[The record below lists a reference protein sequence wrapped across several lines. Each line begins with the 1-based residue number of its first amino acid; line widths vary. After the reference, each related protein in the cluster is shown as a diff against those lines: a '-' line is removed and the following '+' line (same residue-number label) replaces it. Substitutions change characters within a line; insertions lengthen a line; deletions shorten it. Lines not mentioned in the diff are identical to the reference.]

1 MNLVLNAAEAIGAGS
16 AGTISVKTG
25 SMMVDDA
32 YIRKNPNAGDLEKG
46 VYACL
51 EVSDTGCGMD
61 AETRGK
67 VFDPFFSTKFAG
79 RGLGLAAVSGIVRSH
94 KGFIQ
99 VDSTPGQGSCFTVLL
114 PAVAGVQAKPRPQE
128 TQAAGPGTIL
138 VVDNEQV
145 VREIAKKSLERH
157 GFEVLTANNGMEAI
171 EIAKRHPGEIGLV
184 LDLSMPGMNG
194 DLPELRKFRP
204 EVKVMVSSGYSE
216 TETMALFQ
224 GQPVYGFI

>member
-25 SMMVDDA
+25 SMVVDDT

-51 EVSDTGCGMD
+51 EVSDTSCGMD

-67 VFDPFFSTKFAG
+67 VFDPFFSTKFTG

-99 VDSTPGQGSCFTVLL
+99 VTSAPGG
-114 PAVAGVQAKPRPQE
+114 AVASPSCCLPFRAAQARPSPQ
-128 TQAAGPGTIL
+128 QAAGPGTIL
-138 VVDNEQV
+138 VVDDEQV
-145 VREIAKKSLERH
+145 VREIAKRSLSRH

-171 EIAKRHPGEIGLV
+171 QIAKRHPGEIGLV
-184 LDLSMPGMNG
+184 LLDLSMPGMNG